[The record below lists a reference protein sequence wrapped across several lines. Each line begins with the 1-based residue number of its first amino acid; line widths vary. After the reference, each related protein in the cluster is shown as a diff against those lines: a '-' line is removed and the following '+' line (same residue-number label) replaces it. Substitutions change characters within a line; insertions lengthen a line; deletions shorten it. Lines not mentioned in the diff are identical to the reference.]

1 MFLAASDYA
10 RNVDGAMTYIIA
22 FSVIMLIGVTATM
35 IYFVVKYYHKSHPK
49 PKQTHG
55 SLLLETVWI
64 VIPTIIVI
72 SMFYV
77 GYADYADNR
86 QMLYEEADLEVEVFA
101 KQFEW
106 DFVYEN
112 GMNLDTLY
120 IPVNKKTHFKIT
132 SYDVIHSFYMPAFRI
147 KEDAVN
153 GRINQYAVNPTETGE
168 FDIACA
174 EYCGVSH
181 WNMYTQVKVLP
192 QDEFD
197 NWYAENTA
205 RIEAEN
211 AASESESEE
220 SAENEENEKEEAET
234 EKEAV
239 TGEH

>member
-1 MFLAASDYA
+1 MFLAASNYA
-10 RNVDGAMTYIIA
+10 REVDGAMAYIIG
-22 FSVIMLIGVTATM
+22 FSIIMLIGVTAVM
-35 IYFVVKYYHKSHPK
+35 VYFVAKYYHKNHPK

-77 GYADYADNR
+77 GYAGFQENR
-86 QMLYEEADLEVEVFA
+86 DLLDGEPDLDVEVFA

-112 GMNLDTLY
+112 GMDLDTLY
-120 IPVNKKTHFKIT
+120 IPVNRLTRFKIT

-147 KEDAVN
+147 KEDAVS
-153 GRINQYAVNPTETGE
+153 GRFNQYAVEPTETGV

-181 WNMYTQVKVLP
+181 WDMYTKVHVLP
-192 QDEFD
+192 EDEFD
-197 NWYAENTA
+197 AWYAANTP
-205 RIEAEN
+205 IPEEESSEAE
-211 AASESESEE
+211 SSEE
-220 SAENEENEKEEAET
+220 NKEATEEEA
-234 EKEAV
+234 V
-239 TGEH
+239 VGE